1 MSSLVRKF
9 PKGTLVIRTDLTVT
23 SIASTRP
30 GEKIVCDAIWDTGA
44 NASAIS
50 LSTARK
56 LGLMPVQTA
65 FFTTANGRCE
75 MPMYMVDM
83 ILPNGHEI
91 KDVMVSGLNLSICD
105 ALVGMD
111 IITQGDFHLTN
122 DGHTVVKFVIPPESR
137 KSKKR

>member
-1 MSSLVRKF
+1 MSSFVRKF

-50 LSTARK
+50 LNTARK

-83 ILPNGHEI
+83 ILPNGYEI

-111 IITQGDFHLTN
+111 VITRGDFHLTN
-122 DGHTVVKFVIPPESR
+122 NGNTVFKFAIPPEA
-137 KSKKR
+137 KDPT

>member
-1 MSSLVRKF
+1 MSSLVRRF
-9 PKGTLVIRTDLTVT
+9 PQGTLVIRTDLTVT

-50 LSTARK
+50 LNTARK

-75 MPMYMVDM
+75 MPMYMVDV
-83 ILPNGHEI
+83 ILPNGYEI

-105 ALVGMD
+105 ALGGMD
-111 IITQGDFHLTN
+111 IITRGDFHLTN
-122 DGHTVVKFVIPPESR
+122 DGNTVFKFAVPPEAKGSI
-137 KSKKR
+137 

>member
-1 MSSLVRKF
+1 MSALVRKF

-23 SIASTRP
+23 SIASIRP

-105 ALVGMD
+105 ALIGMD
-111 IITQGDFHLTN
+111 IITLGDFHLTN
-122 DGHTVVKFVIPPESR
+122 NGNTVFKFAIPLEA
-137 KSKKR
+137 KE